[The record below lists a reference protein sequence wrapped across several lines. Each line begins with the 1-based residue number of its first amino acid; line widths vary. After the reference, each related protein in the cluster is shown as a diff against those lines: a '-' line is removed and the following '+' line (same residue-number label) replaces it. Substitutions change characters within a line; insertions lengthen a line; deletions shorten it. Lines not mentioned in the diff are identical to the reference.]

1 MLLIPALR
9 KHRQQDQRFRVLVSC
24 VANLRHGEG
33 KGVRVLFLRACL
45 KSENNRDTDYRQ
57 YKKDGRTDRQ
67 TDKQADELGV
77 HGCDLGSLCNS
88 GVLVDVYNKLT
99 VQLGRTKPHP
109 SDL

>member
-24 VANLRHGEG
+24 VANLRHGKG

-67 TDKQADELGV
+67 TDKQTSWG
-77 HGCDLGSLCNS
+77 
-88 GVLVDVYNKLT
+88 
-99 VQLGRTKPHP
+99 
-109 SDL
+109 